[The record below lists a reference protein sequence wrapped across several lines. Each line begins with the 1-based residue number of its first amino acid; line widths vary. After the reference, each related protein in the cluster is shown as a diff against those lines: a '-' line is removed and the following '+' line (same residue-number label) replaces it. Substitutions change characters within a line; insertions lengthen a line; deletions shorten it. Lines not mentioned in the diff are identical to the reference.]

1 MKHPQQRS
9 SLDAWVEARQG
20 RGLYWFTRHLAETEL
35 GMSSAAF
42 RMAARRLE
50 KKTCATRVY
59 RDFYVVVPPEYRAV
73 GSLPADWFITDLMT
87 YLNRPF
93 YVGLLTAAAYHGAAH
108 QRPEKFHVF
117 TGVPMR
123 EIQCGAVTVRFFVK
137 RDPARTPQQSITV
150 QTGYIPVSTPEA
162 TALDLLRHARSI
174 GGLNHV
180 LTVLQELGEQV
191 DGRKLVDAAKLDGA
205 RGMAV
210 AQRLG
215 WLLEKAGYNGQA
227 VELAGWLKD
236 KNPAPAKLYPHAPAR
251 GAVLEKRWNL
261 WLNGEVEGDLG

>member
-1 MKHPQQRS
+1 MKHFQQRGG
-9 SLDAWVEARQG
+9 LKAWIEARQG
-20 RGLYWFTRHLAETEL
+20 CGICWFTRHLAETEL
-35 GMSSAAF
+35 GMSASAF
-42 RMAARRLE
+42 RMAVRRLE
-50 KKTCATRVY
+50 KKNGAARVY
-59 RDFYVVVPPEYRAV
+59 RDFYVVVPPEHRQI
-73 GSLPADWFITDLMT
+73 GSLPADWFIADLMA

-108 QRPEKFHVF
+108 QRPEKFHVV

-123 EIQCGAVTVRFFVK
+123 EISCGGVTIRFFLK
-137 RDPARTPQQSITV
+137 QDPARTPQQSITG

-180 LTVLQELGEQV
+180 LTVLQELGEQM
-191 DGRKLVDAAKLDGA
+191 DGKKLVAAAELEA
-205 RGMAV
+205 VRGMAL

-215 WLLEKAGYNGQA
+215 WLLEKAGYAGQA
-227 VELAGWLKD
+227 EALAGWVKGR
-236 KNPAPAKLYPHAPAR
+236 NPSPAKLYPHDSVR
-251 GAVLEKRWNL
+251 GAVLDQRWRL